1 MSFSLITLN
10 VRGLRLNVKRKALFL
25 FAKQQKSDFCF
36 FFKKFIQLL
45 MMLVFGKHNGVMI
58 FGLLMGLST
67 RQE

>member
-36 FFKKFIQLL
+36 FQE
-45 MMLVFGKHNGVMI
+45 VH
-58 FGLLMGLST
+58 ST
-67 RQE
+67 PNDVSFWKAQWGNAI